1 MARLDLIVGV
11 SAVIASLAATAL
23 LVLIC
28 RSRIHRIARLS
39 QPSLREIMKE
49 LHGS

>member
-1 MARLDLIVGV
+1 MARLDLIVGISTV
-11 SAVIASLAATAL
+11 VGSLGATAL
-23 LVLIC
+23 LVIVC
-28 RSRIHRIARLS
+28 RNRIERIARLS